1 MTEVVDN
8 QKQAV
13 GGRLKEA
20 RAALGLTQKEL
31 CALIEKPLPSLRDY
45 ELGKSIPGGEAVA
58 SLVRAGI
65 NANWLLTGEGPMLLA
80 DAFPQPAAVFDEA
93 RLEKSLEAVEAGL
106 AAAGSTMAPAKKAA
120 VVLAVYDLLQE
131 PSVTRE
137 RVLKLIKLAA

>member
-1 MTEVVDN
+1 MHSIG
-8 QKQAV
+8 A
-13 GGRLKEA
+13 RLKAWREEL
-20 RAALGLTQKEL
+20 RLHQKDAATQL
-31 CALIEKPLPSLRDY
+31 SIPSRTYQDY
-45 ELGKSIPGGEAVA
+45 ERGLRAPGAESMEAF
-58 SLVRAGI
+58 VRAGI

-80 DAFPQPAAVFDEA
+80 DASPQPAAVFDEA

-131 PSVTRE
+131 PSVTKE

>member
-1 MTEVVDN
+1 
-8 QKQAV
+8 
-13 GGRLKEA
+13 
-20 RAALGLTQKEL
+20 
-31 CALIEKPLPSLRDY
+31 
-45 ELGKSIPGGEAVA
+45 
-58 SLVRAGI
+58 
-65 NANWLLTGEGPMLLA
+65 MLLA